1 MLSRL
6 AAWLSTTCN
15 AACDHTRAEGQN
27 GEGWALVL
35 EQHEYAYD
43 EDWTVRVD
51 DRRAH
56 YDRMRA

>member
-1 MLSRL
+1 MLKGKNERGGAIAVGL
-6 AAWLSTTCN
+6 
-15 AACDHTRAEGQN
+15 
-27 GEGWALVL
+27 ALVL

-56 YDRMRA
+56 YDCMRA